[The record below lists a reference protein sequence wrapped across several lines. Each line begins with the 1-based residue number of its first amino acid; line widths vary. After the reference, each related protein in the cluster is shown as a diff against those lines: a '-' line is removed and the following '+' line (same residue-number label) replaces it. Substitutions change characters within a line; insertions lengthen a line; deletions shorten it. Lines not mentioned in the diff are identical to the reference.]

1 VPGFAGGSHFEQGS
15 ETRGCDAGLVR
26 SGPGEEHSY
35 FRVCGRVVGERHS
48 AAVGASSNSWY
59 GTTSL
64 VAAKGFSLKGS
75 CTWLVVIV
83 LLYVQMAR

>member
-15 ETRGCDAGLVR
+15 ETRG
-26 SGPGEEHSY
+26 
-35 FRVCGRVVGERHS
+35 HS